1 MGTRLTP
8 EQKRER
14 DRARRAAKMQD
25 EMEKANIRTSR
36 PRPPLP
42 DPDEPLAWIVVQT
55 AREIGREADLYDR
68 AHVNRYP
75 HKPSEWTK
83 AQKIEL
89 LKFLKA
95 FIRPDGTPQPV
106 PHRRSKKR

>member
-14 DRARRAAKMQD
+14 DRARRAAKLSE
-25 EMEKANIRTSR
+25 EMDKANARASE

-42 DPDEPLAWIVVQT
+42 DPDEPLAWLVVQT
-55 AREIGREADLYDR
+55 AREIGREADLYYR
-68 AHVNRYP
+68 AHVARYS
-75 HKPSEWTK
+75 HRPSEWTK

-89 LKFLKA
+89 LKFVKS
-95 FIRPDGTPQPV
+95 FIRPDGTPP
-106 PHRRSKKR
+106 PKED